1 MHRVLESYSP
11 RASCGPASAGS
22 WNDLLLC
29 LLGQAQVRA
38 YVTSGLGRLLTRT
51 RSSLMIEK
59 SAPRLYQRLI
69 MRCSL
74 SPITS
79 AGGPRSL
86 CIPSG
91 VCCGGRA
98 TAPPNCKLEQRS
110 KADIRHGPAYG
121 ADPTFR
127 NHQLPADV
135 SPHHKPGL
143 RQQQSIRYRDMG
155 SITQEPTPSIGA
167 ASILCR
173 RRDRRHLPDLG
184 Q

>member
-1 MHRVLESYSP
+1 SP

-79 AGGPRSL
+79 AGRPPVIVHSFWGLLWGARDS
-86 CIPSG
+86 
-91 VCCGGRA
+91 
-98 TAPPNCKLEQRS
+98 TAKLQ
-110 KADIRHGPAYG
+110 AG
-121 ADPTFR
+121 T
-127 NHQLPADV
+127 
-135 SPHHKPGL
+135 
-143 RQQQSIRYRDMG
+143 
-155 SITQEPTPSIGA
+155 T
-167 ASILCR
+167 
-173 RRDRRHLPDLG
+173 
-184 Q
+184 